1 MARQIDRKLHES
13 WRRRIE
19 RQQQGSLTVAQ
30 FCKREGVSTANF
42 YVWKRR
48 LLRGAA
54 MPASSAS
61 TRRATSRPSSA
72 QAASIAREQD
82 RPFVQV
88 PLTAPAASPW
98 IEIVL
103 AEGAVVRLPQQNLA
117 ALQTVL
123 QSLGGPATSM
133 SEVRRA

>member
-1 MARQIDRKLHES
+1 MARQINRKLHAS

-30 FCKREGVSTANF
+30 FCEREGVSTANF

-48 LLRGAA
+48 LQGGDAGQS
-54 MPASSAS
+54 PSAS
-61 TRRATSRPSSA
+61 TRRATSRPRSA
-72 QAASIAREQD
+72 EAASSTREQD

-88 PLTAPAASPW
+88 PWTAPSASPW

-103 AEGAVVRLPQQNLA
+103 AEGTVVRLPQQNLA

-123 QSLGGPATSM
+123 QSLGGVATSTI
-133 SEVRRA
+133 EVRRA

>member
-1 MARQIDRKLHES
+1 MARQISPKLYDT
-13 WRRRIE
+13 WRRRVE
-19 RQQQGSLTVAQ
+19 RQRQGSLTVTQ

-48 LLRGAA
+48 LQDSDGVQVSTTTPGRPVSRQKGA
-54 MPASSAS
+54 PAP
-61 TRRATSRPSSA
+61 PSND
-72 QAASIAREQD
+72 AREHS
-82 RPFVQV
+82 FMQV
-88 PLTAPAASPW
+88 PFATVAPSPW

-123 QSLGGPATSM
+123 QSLGGVATSR